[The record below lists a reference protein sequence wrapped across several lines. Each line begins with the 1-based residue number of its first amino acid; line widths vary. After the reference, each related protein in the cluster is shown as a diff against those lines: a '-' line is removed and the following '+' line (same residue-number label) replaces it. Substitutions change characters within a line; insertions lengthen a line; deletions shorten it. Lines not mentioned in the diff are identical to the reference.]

1 MVKHSSFWLI
11 IGLLIGAATG
21 FILENLAAGLY
32 LGAVVGLLTM
42 ILAMAGIERKK
53 GNR

>member
-1 MVKHSSFWLI
+1 MGKHSSYWII

-21 FILENLAAGLY
+21 LILENLAAGLY
-32 LGAVVGLLTM
+32 LGGVVGLLTM
-42 ILAMAGIERKK
+42 ILAMAGIEGKK